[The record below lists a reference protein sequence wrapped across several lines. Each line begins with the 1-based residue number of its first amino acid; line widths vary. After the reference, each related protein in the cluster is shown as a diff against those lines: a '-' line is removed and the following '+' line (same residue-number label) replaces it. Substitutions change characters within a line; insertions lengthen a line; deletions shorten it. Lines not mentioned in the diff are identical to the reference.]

1 MKHTHDIPATPI
13 TYDELFQLVADGKIA
28 VHHSA
33 LFRGYVSR
41 KMDIAD
47 IRAYPYS
54 GRYGVG
60 YTVDFPNY
68 NSTWYSY
75 RSYFIFTDQGV

>member
-1 MKHTHDIPATPI
+1 MKHTHDIPTTPI
-13 TYDELFQLVADGKIA
+13 TYDELFQLVSDGKIA
-28 VHHSA
+28 AHHSA

-41 KMDIAD
+41 KMDIDD

-54 GRYGVG
+54 GRFGVG

-68 NSTWYSY
+68 NSTHYSY
-75 RSYFIFTDQGV
+75 RSYFIFTD

>member
-41 KMDIAD
+41 KMGIDD
-47 IRAYPYS
+47 IRALPYS
-54 GRYGVG
+54 GRFGVG
-60 YTVDFPNY
+60 YTVDFPNFH
-68 NSTWYSY
+68 STKYSY
-75 RSYFIFTDQGV
+75 RSYFIFTD